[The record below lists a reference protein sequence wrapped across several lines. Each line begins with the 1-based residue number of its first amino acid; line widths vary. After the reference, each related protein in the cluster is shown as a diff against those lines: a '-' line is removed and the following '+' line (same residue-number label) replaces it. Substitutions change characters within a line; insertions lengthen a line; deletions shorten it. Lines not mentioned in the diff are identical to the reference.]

1 MKITFERPGVTD
13 FGSISAHTFMPTPP
27 STTPGRGGGGHKGYV
42 NCRVETSNCEL
53 SHPGDPG
60 GGSP

>member
-1 MKITFERPGVTD
+1 MKISFESPSVTD

-27 STTPGRGGGGHKGYV
+27 TGPNRGNAGHKGFR

-53 SHPGDPG
+53 SHPEDGG

>member
-1 MKITFERPGVTD
+1 MKILFESPSVTD

-27 STTPGRGGGGHKGYV
+27 TGPNAGSAGHKGFR
-42 NCRVETSNCEL
+42 NCRIETTNCEL
-53 SHPGDPG
+53 SHPEDGG